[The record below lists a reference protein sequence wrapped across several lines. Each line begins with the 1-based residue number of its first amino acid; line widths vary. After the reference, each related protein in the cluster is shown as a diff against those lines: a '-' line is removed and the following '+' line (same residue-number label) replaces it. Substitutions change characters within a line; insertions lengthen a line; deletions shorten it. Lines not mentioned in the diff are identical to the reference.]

1 MPGFHRD
8 SHKHGGN
15 KQRVL
20 LDGATYEP
28 GPAARPR
35 AFQQPSLSPAP
46 FLPRSGPESPV
57 AADLP
62 LWPGWHED
70 PTGRHETR
78 YFDGVSWTDNVQD
91 GAVPSHDP
99 FEGSPS
105 SEESAQPASALELGG
120 SFQAREVTDGNGHA
134 DSNGADSN
142 GADSNGAD
150 SNGAASNGHVNG
162 NGNGEENG
170 DDHAD
175 SIALLLGGAR
185 KES

>member
-8 SHKHGGN
+8 SHKHGGE
-15 KQRVL
+15 KKRVL
-20 LDGATYEP
+20 LDGATFEP

-70 PTGRHETR
+70 PTRRHETR
-78 YFDGVSWTDNVQD
+78 YFDGISWTDNVQD

-105 SEESAQPASALELGG
+105 ADESEQPAATLELGA
-120 SFQAREVTDGNGHA
+120 SFEVPEVNNGNGHPG
-134 DSNGADSN
+134 SNGQS
-142 GADSNGAD
+142 
-150 SNGAASNGHVNG
+150 NG
-162 NGNGEENG
+162 NGHENVNG
-170 DDHAD
+170 DEHAD
-175 SIALLLGGAR
+175 SIALLLGGAS